1 VQALCPEPFEV
12 DHIIPRSAR
21 GATVLSNLCLVCP
34 VCNNAKQ
41 DRVTAI
47 DPLTG
52 KQVQLF
58 HPRLQHWAR
67 HFDWSED
74 GGLVIGK
81 TAVGRATVNALEMN
95 HPRVVEIRRLWR
107 GLGLHPPE

>member
-21 GATVLSNLCLVCP
+21 GATVLSNLCLACP

-41 DRVTAI
+41 DRLTAI
-47 DPLTG
+47 DPFTG

-58 HPRLQHWAR
+58 IPVCSTGR
-67 HFDWSED
+67 DIS
-74 GGLVIGK
+74 
-81 TAVGRATVNALEMN
+81 VGAKMVG
-95 HPRVVEIRRLWR
+95 W
-107 GLGLHPPE
+107 